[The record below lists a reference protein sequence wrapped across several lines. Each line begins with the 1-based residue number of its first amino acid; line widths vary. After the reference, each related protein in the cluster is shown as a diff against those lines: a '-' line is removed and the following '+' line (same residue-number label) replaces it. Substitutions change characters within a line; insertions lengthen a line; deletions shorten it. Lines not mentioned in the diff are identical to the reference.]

1 MHPGRP
7 DRLPAEHDP
16 VAAARVGAAPQ
27 MPALGALRRAAADAA
42 KAVPAVPVQEA
53 AGIGEQRSVIM
64 GEQRADRAQV
74 GEDPAAA
81 DRRQRLQL
89 LDRRQVD
96 GWAAAPEE

>member
-1 MHPGRP
+1 
-7 DRLPAEHDP
+7 
-16 VAAARVGAAPQ
+16 
-27 MPALGALRRAAADAA
+27 
-42 KAVPAVPVQEA
+42 VQQA
-53 AGIGEQRSVIM
+53 AGVGEQRPVIM
-64 GEQRADRAQV
+64 GEQRADGAQV